1 MPTRIPTQIGD
12 VLILGTDK
20 TFSTYAV
27 GRISTDGQQDFR
39 GQTNVKYVSGHPA
52 AVAEAKALGAPGR
65 RILFRNI
72 DDMGDWSE
80 ISH

>member
-1 MPTRIPTQIGD
+1 MATRIPTRIGD
-12 VLILGTDK
+12 VLILATGK
-20 TFSTYAV
+20 TFSTCAV
-27 GRISTDGQQDFR
+27 GRISKDGQQDFR

-52 AVAEAKALGAPGR
+52 AVAEARALVAAGR